1 MLHLAGPDVQD
12 IFLTLPNTGDV
23 KDYRKA
29 VDALNAYFAP
39 KVDTTYARHCFRQLI
54 QAPGE
59 TIRQFATR
67 LRRASKDCDYGEDTD
82 NQIRDEILGKCTST
96 YIKRK
101 LLEERQGLTLARA
114 LEIAENCEKVDAQLA
129 AMTIEEKGE
138 NSASVNRIE
147 GTKRGHG
154 KRNQSRG
161 TKTGREK
168 TCYRCGRT
176 GHFGRD
182 SNCPARGQFYH
193 RCGLEGHF
201 QEQCRTKQKGE
212 EKQKQTKGHRNPK
225 GGAANMVGCHDK
237 EEEPV
242 YVFTVEGR
250 NEEKIEVTVGGCKLN
265 MIIDSGAS
273 TNIIDKETWEWL
285 RKNKVKCESA
295 RSSRKL
301 YAYASQTPLDVIGTF
316 SCEVSAGSNTA
327 SAKFCVINGEGDP
340 LLGKDT
346 ATSLGVLKIGIGIAA
361 VSADPK
367 TIGGILQ
374 QKYPNVFSGVGKLK
388 DRAVQL
394 LINPNVTPVA
404 QPMRRTPFSM
414 RSKLEEKI
422 KELIELDIIEPAQ
435 GPTPWVNP
443 VVVVPKSGGDIR
455 LCIDMRRANEAIRR
469 ARHPIPTVDEI
480 TQSIS
485 GSKVFSTLDLK
496 WGYYR
501 LELFPESRD
510 IITFATHC
518 GLFRYN
524 RLLFGVNSAS
534 EQYKYEIQI
543 VLAGIERQENISDD
557 IIVHG
562 KDQKEHDLRLEKVIM
577 RLEERGLT
585 LSAEKCQF
593 SMDKLTFFGMVL
605 SGNGFSCTEEKVK
618 AVKKAREPR
627 TVSEIRTKLPELSD
641 VHVEQEVRDR
651 ENEQKSKSK
660 A

>member
-12 IFLTLPNTGDV
+12 LFLTLPNTADV

-29 VDALNAYFAP
+29 YFAP
-39 KVDTTYARHCFRQLI
+39 KVDSTYARHCFRQLV
-54 QAPGE
+54 QEPGE
-59 TIRQFATR
+59 TIRPFATR

-82 NQIRDEILGKCTST
+82 NQISDEILGKCTST

-168 TCYRCGRT
+168 TCHRRGST

-182 SNCPARGQFYH
+182 SNCPARCQFCH

-201 QEQCRTKQKGE
+201 QEQCRTKQKDE

-225 GGAANMVGCHDK
+225 GGGTNMVGCHDK

-242 YVFTVEGR
+242 YAFTVGGT

-285 RKNKVKCESA
+285 KKNKVKCESA

-394 LINPNVTPVA
+394 HIDPNVTPVA
-404 QPMRRTPFSM
+404 
-414 RSKLEEKI
+414 
-422 KELIELDIIEPAQ
+422 
-435 GPTPWVNP
+435 
-443 VVVVPKSGGDIR
+443 
-455 LCIDMRRANEAIRR
+455 
-469 ARHPIPTVDEI
+469 
-480 TQSIS
+480 
-485 GSKVFSTLDLK
+485 
-496 WGYYR
+496 
-501 LELFPESRD
+501 
-510 IITFATHC
+510 
-518 GLFRYN
+518 
-524 RLLFGVNSAS
+524 
-534 EQYKYEIQI
+534 
-543 VLAGIERQENISDD
+543 
-557 IIVHG
+557 
-562 KDQKEHDLRLEKVIM
+562 
-577 RLEERGLT
+577 
-585 LSAEKCQF
+585 
-593 SMDKLTFFGMVL
+593 
-605 SGNGFSCTEEKVK
+605 
-618 AVKKAREPR
+618 
-627 TVSEIRTKLPELSD
+627 
-641 VHVEQEVRDR
+641 
-651 ENEQKSKSK
+651 
-660 A
+660 

>member
-82 NQIRDEILGKCTST
+82 NQIRDEILCKCTST

-147 GTKRGHG
+147 GTKTGHG

-182 SNCPARGQFYH
+182 SNCPARGQFCH

-225 GGAANMVGCHDK
+225 GGAANMVGCHNE

-242 YVFTVEGR
+242 YAFTVGGR
-250 NEEKIEVTVGGCKLN
+250 NEEKMEVTVGGCKLN

-285 RKNKVKCESA
+285 KKNKVKCESA

-340 LLGKDT
+340 LLGKGT
-346 ATSLGVLKIGIGIAA
+346 
-361 VSADPK
+361 
-367 TIGGILQ
+367 
-374 QKYPNVFSGVGKLK
+374 
-388 DRAVQL
+388 
-394 LINPNVTPVA
+394 
-404 QPMRRTPFSM
+404 
-414 RSKLEEKI
+414 
-422 KELIELDIIEPAQ
+422 
-435 GPTPWVNP
+435 
-443 VVVVPKSGGDIR
+443 
-455 LCIDMRRANEAIRR
+455 
-469 ARHPIPTVDEI
+469 EI
-480 TQSIS
+480 
-485 GSKVFSTLDLK
+485 V
-496 WGYYR
+496 
-501 LELFPESRD
+501 
-510 IITFATHC
+510 
-518 GLFRYN
+518 
-524 RLLFGVNSAS
+524 
-534 EQYKYEIQI
+534 
-543 VLAGIERQENISDD
+543 
-557 IIVHG
+557 
-562 KDQKEHDLRLEKVIM
+562 
-577 RLEERGLT
+577 
-585 LSAEKCQF
+585 
-593 SMDKLTFFGMVL
+593 
-605 SGNGFSCTEEKVK
+605 
-618 AVKKAREPR
+618 
-627 TVSEIRTKLPELSD
+627 
-641 VHVEQEVRDR
+641 
-651 ENEQKSKSK
+651 
-660 A
+660 